1 MSFRIV
7 FASTGAMIVR
17 NVVYKLRF
25 RAPGGR
31 LQTSSC
37 EQSRS
42 IFMVRSKKQ
51 TKADDRNRTKP
62 NEKILDFVKD
72 EDFRKAKQR
81 EAEYRKRLQELKNL
95 TAEVSQMLDRNKK
108 EEELRNLPMASDVR
122 KTSESVYQRLE
133 GLAQDNSL
141 QVTNTASL
149 ASGGTV
155 DFNAAQRTLLTPSV
169 ELPES
174 IKERLGLAI
183 KYLVTKHNQNWLLV
197 LQQLQLAGGFKG
209 IPPKDVRKFLY
220 AMPLD
225 DVSKLHH
232 IIEQMLVQADIEIS
246 PKILNVFILGL
257 SQGGKISDQN
267 FRKIE
272 AYVSRIYELNKG
284 KRLPRNTY
292 ELMIRVHGKRNDLE
306 KINHLLREMKVNKL
320 EPSPIIYLDI
330 LSTCVY
336 KARNHKQA
344 VEIFDTLKFLSQK
357 TKPET
362 RAYQDIIV
370 SYVNNDDIE
379 KALDLYREMLNS
391 GVVVNQKILVAL
403 AKGCISREELKLK
416 AWDFMFDIYNNGWE
430 PSLETYEYMMYLASK
445 DFDIAFTRALY
456 NKLNESGSLTAKAFT
471 FLMLAYSRAA
481 IACKIDCPPS
491 SITFHETGRIFR
503 RNILSGLKYTGPS
516 DKNESINL
524 PFLPFLD
531 LKTKHE
537 ILAESSAM
545 WAHTLVHNPEFINS
559 ENTNTYLNIAAHIG
573 SIEDFEQRFNSTTYL
588 DVAQNENQTR
598 FVIDESTLS
607 ILKDDVNNGDT
618 DLSKTMTRDRSSITT
633 SPLLQQL
640 EKTSLRKVARTSL
653 TYVIA
658 LNAAGNCKN
667 YPFAQKIWV
676 ERGLFRKSP
685 LFNNLSKD
693 KKNKLDFEFASAMVS
708 SLAEMNLLQDALA
721 ILVSTEYQ
729 FKWTWRELNRLYEKA
744 EMHGHDKL
752 CKTIKGIVH
761 RAQINF
767 EGKLRRRDFKEYV
780 KKRGY

>member
-1 MSFRIV
+1 
-7 FASTGAMIVR
+7 MIVR
-17 NVVYKLRF
+17 NVVFKSRL
-25 RAPGGR
+25 RAPRGR

-51 TKADDRNRTKP
+51 TKAVDRNSTKR

-72 EDFRKAKQR
+72 EDYRKAKQR
-81 EAEYRKRLQELKNL
+81 EAEYKKRLQELKNL

-108 EEELRNLPMASDVR
+108 EEELKNLPMASDLR
-122 KTSESVYQRLE
+122 KDSESVYQRLE
-133 GLAQDNSL
+133 DLGQDSSR

-149 ASGGTV
+149 ASSGTD
-155 DFNAAQRTLLTPSV
+155 DFNAAQRTLLTPSI
-169 ELPES
+169 ELPET
-174 IKERLGLAI
+174 IKERLGLAV
-183 KYLVTKHNQNWLLV
+183 KFLVTKHNQNWLLV
-197 LQQLQLAGGFKG
+197 LQQLQLAGGFKDV
-209 IPPKDVRKFLY
+209 PPKDVRKFLY
-220 AMPLD
+220 AMPLG
-225 DVSKLHH
+225 DVAKLHH
-232 IIEQMLVQADIEIS
+232 IIEQMLVEADIEIS

-257 SQGGKISDQN
+257 SQGGTISDQN
-267 FRKIE
+267 LGKIE
-272 AYVSRIYELNKG
+272 TYVSRIYELNKG
-284 KRLPRNTY
+284 KKLPRDTY

-306 KINHLLREMKVNKL
+306 KINHFLGEMKANKL
-320 EPSPIIYLDI
+320 EPSPVIYLDI

-336 KARNHKQA
+336 KARDHKQA

-357 TKPET
+357 TKPDT

-370 SYVNNDDIE
+370 SYVNNNDIE
-379 KALDLYREMLNS
+379 KALDLYREMLNT
-391 GVVVNQKILVAL
+391 GVSVNQKILVAL

-445 DFDIAFTRALY
+445 DFDVSFTRALY
-456 NKLNESGSLTAKAFT
+456 SKLNESGSLTAKAFT

-481 IACKIDCPPS
+481 VACKIDCPPS

-503 RNILSGLKYTGPS
+503 RNILSDLKYTGSS
-516 DKNESINL
+516 DKDESVNL

-531 LKTKHE
+531 LKTKRE

-545 WAHTLVHNPEFINS
+545 WAYTLIHNPEFINS

-573 SIEDFEQRFNSTTYL
+573 SIEDFEERFNSTTYL

-598 FVIDESTLS
+598 FIIDESEINT
-607 ILKDDVNNGDT
+607 LKDDDNNEDT
-618 DLSKTMTRDRSSITT
+618 DLSKTKTRDKNSMTT

-640 EKTSLRKVARTSL
+640 GKTPNLSVKKVARTSL

-685 LFNNLSKD
+685 LFTNLSRD

-729 FKWTWRELNRLYEKA
+729 FKWTWRELHKLYEKA

-767 EGKLRRRDFKEYV
+767 EGKLRRRDYREYV
-780 KKRGY
+780 KNRGY